1 MPESESAKLV
11 MAIMVMI
18 FIVVMLAM
26 VIRTDRKNRTTRTSE
41 TGTTDLTSKF
51 DFLCKA
57 AFAILVMFGLS
68 PAYSGTEPPT
78 KPNTIR
84 CWFGEQH
91 PGTGGK

>member
-1 MPESESAKLV
+1 MSIINRKISIKCQTPKHLTNLYLLSLLPESESAKLV

-41 TGTTDLTSKF
+41 TGTTDPTSKF

-57 AFAILVMFGLS
+57 AFAILVMF
-68 PAYSGTEPPT
+68 YT
-78 KPNTIR
+78 
-84 CWFGEQH
+84 W
-91 PGTGGK
+91 